1 MRYVEYDV
9 WTGRIY
15 KVSSMPSLPTKS
27 TMDVIEVDDP
37 IIQEISDDKRSLESA
52 FIGTDLKAYNKK
64 GTIHLIKQEKEFTE
78 LSTEKIGRPDV
89 TINLY
94 TNNKLMEITIIYSA
108 LKTWYNHRMK
118 KDFKFADDYKFEF
131 ELKNKYATKLIEFS
145 SKKLLE
151 TFNTTIDLSSF
162 KDLTDIKVSTKRLFK
177 NYHLNI
183 KKNKYINYDDDDV
196 IFNKV
201 STNIND
207 KKKWNI
213 IISKTTTKNVIEFEI
228 VKLNTSI
235 IYKTLDFYITGK
247 DPNELHEILSIPI
260 ERLWEN
266 KWIQFELK
274 DDLNNKNIWCN
285 VNSLNILLD
294 DKIIKL

>member
-1 MRYVEYDV
+1 MIDLVRLTDEEKLILHSINK
-9 WTGRIY
+9 TGEPM
-15 KVSSMPSLPTKS
+15 S
-27 TMDVIEVDDP
+27 
-37 IIQEISDDKRSLESA
+37 ESNVHMI
-52 FIGTDLKAYNKK
+52 FSIMTNSVGTP
-64 GTIHLIKQEKEFTE
+64 F
-78 LSTEKIGRPDV
+78 
-89 TINLY
+89 
-94 TNNKLMEITIIYSA
+94 
-108 LKTWYNHRMK
+108 
-118 KDFKFADDYKFEF
+118 DYKFEF